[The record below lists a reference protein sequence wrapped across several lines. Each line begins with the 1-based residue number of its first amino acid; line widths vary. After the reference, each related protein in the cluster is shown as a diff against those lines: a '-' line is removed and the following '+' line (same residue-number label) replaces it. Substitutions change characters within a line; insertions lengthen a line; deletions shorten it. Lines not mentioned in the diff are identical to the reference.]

1 MRVTGRLYA
10 SSDGS
15 GAGKTVNGTYSVD
28 RVLPGKACPILIGN
42 GLGWVRTED
51 CIGGQAATAIRKG
64 DAVRVR
70 EGATAFATGESMAS
84 WVRTTGLYVIQEGD
98 GKMLVSTAP
107 GGAATGWIRTEDLV
121 KA

>member
-1 MRVTGRLYA
+1 MY
-10 SSDGS
+10 SSS
-15 GAGKTVNGTYSVD
+15 
-28 RVLPGKACPILIGN
+28 LPESYIFYPAFFSILS
-42 GLGWVRTED
+42 LALT
-51 CIGGQAATAIRKG
+51 
-64 DAVRVR
+64 VRVR
-70 EGATAFATGESMAS
+70 EGVTAFATGESMAS